1 MNGGGILSENKRLI
15 LTCIVDAY
23 PSVDSYQWYK
33 NDQKINVSPLTS
45 SYIVEK
51 VSKDDTAVYKCLAK
65 NTLKY
70 SNGTTIEKSDQ
81 TQTRVTIEC
90 KRETKNENDRID
102 LSSLDAPMISSLTP
116 IVAAESFALN
126 VKLQCEID
134 SYPDSTI
141 VWIYN
146 DRQIFNSN
154 KYSIV
159 ENQTSSALII
169 QQLQSNIDYGL
180 YACNASNKLGKN
192 STTIQL
198 RSKGTNESVSS
209 IIFFT
214 AVACFRCT

>member
-1 MNGGGILSENKRLI
+1 MK
-15 LTCIVDAY
+15 
-23 PSVDSYQWYK
+23 
-33 NDQKINVSPLTS
+33 
-45 SYIVEK
+45 
-51 VSKDDTAVYKCLAK
+51 
-65 NTLKY
+65 
-70 SNGTTIEKSDQ
+70 
-81 TQTRVTIEC
+81 
-90 KRETKNENDRID
+90 NDRID
-102 LSSLDAPMISSLTP
+102 LSSLDAPMVSSLTP

-141 VWIYN
+141 VWTYN

-180 YACNASNKLGKN
+180 YTCNASNKLGKN

-198 RSKGTNESVSS
+198 RSKGTNESLSLI
-209 IIFFT
+209 IIFT
-214 AVACFRCT
+214 VVACFRRT